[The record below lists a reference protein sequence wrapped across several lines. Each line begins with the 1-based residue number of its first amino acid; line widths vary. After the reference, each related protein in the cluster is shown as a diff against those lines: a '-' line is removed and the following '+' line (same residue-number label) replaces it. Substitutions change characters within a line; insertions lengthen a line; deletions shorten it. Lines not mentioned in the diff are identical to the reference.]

1 MRPPPSP
8 PARASSRHAGLAFV
22 ALLSL
27 GAATACFLLRG
38 TEGLREGLATAGDL
52 AATVLPVMVPALFLA
67 AVIQGGAGRE
77 RIGRLLGAKS
87 GLKGLLLASAAGM
100 ATPGGPMAAFP
111 LVAALAAG
119 GADRGALVAYVT
131 AWALNGVSRI
141 LVFEAPLLGPEF
153 ALLRLGASLPL
164 PVLAGALARR
174 LPLEGRVR

>member
-8 PARASSRHAGLAFV
+8 PARPSSRLASLAFV

-27 GAATACFLLRG
+27 GSATACYLLRG
-38 TEGLREGLATAGDL
+38 TEGLSEGLATAADL
-52 AATVLPVMVPALFLA
+52 ALAVLPVMVPALFLA
-67 AVIQGGAGRE
+67 AVIQGGVGRE
-77 RIGRLLGAKS
+77 RIGRLLGADS
-87 GLKGLLLASAAGM
+87 GLRGLLLASAAGM

-119 GADRGALVAYVT
+119 GADRGALVAYVS

-153 ALLRLGASLPL
+153 ALVRFAASLPL

>member
-1 MRPPPSP
+1 MSTPQSP
-8 PARASSRHAGLAFV
+8 PARPSPRHASLAFV
-22 ALLSL
+22 ALLCV

-38 TEGLREGLATAGDL
+38 AEGLTEGLASAGNLARA
-52 AATVLPVMVPALFLA
+52 VLPVMVPALFLA
-67 AVIQGGAGRE
+67 AVIQGGVGRE
-77 RIGRLLGAKS
+77 RIGRLLGADS

-119 GADRGALVAYVT
+119 GADRGALVAYVS

-141 LVFEAPLLGPEF
+141 LVFEVPLLGPEF
-153 ALLRLGASLPL
+153 ALLRFVASLPL